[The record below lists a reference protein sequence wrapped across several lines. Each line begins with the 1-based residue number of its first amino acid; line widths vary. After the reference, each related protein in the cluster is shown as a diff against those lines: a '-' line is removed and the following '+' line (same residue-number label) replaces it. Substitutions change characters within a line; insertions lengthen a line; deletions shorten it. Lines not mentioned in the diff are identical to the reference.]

1 MDTSTAAGRWAKKG
15 ANHFDVRLAD
25 QALALG
31 GGGGGQL
38 WGQRF
43 TGECSTRSEI
53 GGVGDA
59 PGGVGLGD
67 A

>member
-38 WGQRF
+38 RGQRF
-43 TGECSTRSEI
+43 ASER
-53 GGVGDA
+53 
-59 PGGVGLGD
+59 PT
-67 A
+67 

>member
-1 MDTSTAAGRWAKKG
+1 MPARSASAAWRVDTSTAAGRWAKKG

-38 WGQRF
+38 WG
-43 TGECSTRSEI
+43 
-53 GGVGDA
+53 
-59 PGGVGLGD
+59 
-67 A
+67 